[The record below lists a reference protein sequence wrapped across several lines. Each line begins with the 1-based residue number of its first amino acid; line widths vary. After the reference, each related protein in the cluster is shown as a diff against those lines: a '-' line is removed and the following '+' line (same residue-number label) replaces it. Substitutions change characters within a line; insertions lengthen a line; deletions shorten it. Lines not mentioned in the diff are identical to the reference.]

1 MSQVPAN
8 SAGFARQT
16 PTRPA
21 RRARTL
27 CGALALGAAAAAG
40 DYATR
45 PDVAEYMDQL
55 ASAHGFDRYWLQG
68 VFATARKNDDVLAK
82 ISRPAE
88 RALKWHEYRRIFIKD
103 ARIRQGAAFWR
114 DHANVIDRAAAD
126 FRVRAEILVAV
137 IGVETYYG
145 RVMGSHSVMNALAT
159 LAFDF
164 PRRAKFFRGEL
175 TEFLLLVREEAGDPF
190 AYKGSYAGAMG
201 YGQFIPSSYRSF
213 AVDFDGDGK
222 RDIWRNIPDA
232 VGSVANYFA
241 RHGWRDTGPVA
252 VRVGLADPALDGLAN
267 QGLDLKHTVGAL
279 RERGLTGADALSADA
294 KAALYRMETERGVE
308 HWLGLHDFHVITR
321 YNRSAM
327 YALAVL
333 QLSEAIEQAWSAAK
347 AAPQP

>member
-1 MSQVPAN
+1 MKKLAW
-8 SAGFARQT
+8 
-16 PTRPA
+16 
-21 RRARTL
+21 TL
-27 CGALALGAAAAAG
+27 CATATLGAAAAAG

-45 PDVAEYMDQL
+45 PEVAEYMNQL

-103 ARIRQGAAFWR
+103 ERIRQGAAFWR
-114 DHANVIDRAAAD
+114 DHANVIDRAAAN
-126 FRVRAEILVAV
+126 FGVRAEILVAI
-137 IGVETYYG
+137 IGVETFYG
-145 RVMGSHSVMNALAT
+145 RIKGSYPVMNALAT
-159 LAFDF
+159 LAFDY
-164 PRRAKFFRGEL
+164 PRRAKFFRNEL

-201 YGQFIPSSYRSF
+201 YGQFIPSSYRAFS
-213 AVDFDGDGK
+213 VDFDDDGK
-222 RDIWRNIPDA
+222 RDIWGNIPDA

-241 RHGWRDTGPVA
+241 RHGWRNTGAVA
-252 VRVGLADPALDGLAN
+252 LQVGLGDPALDELAN

-279 RERGLTGADALSADA
+279 RDRGLTGADELAADA
-294 KAALYRMETERGVE
+294 KAALYRMETEKGVE
-308 HWLGLHDFHVITR
+308 YWLGLHDFYVITR

-333 QLSEAIEQAWSAAK
+333 QLSQAIEQAWSTAK
-347 AAPQP
+347 TASQP